1 MVDTELL
8 AKAIRA
14 ARKEAGLTQKE
25 LAELAGVS
33 ERTLRDLERGTGN
46 PSLAAVIGITN
57 VLGLR
62 MVIE

>member
-1 MVDTELL
+1 MDAEML
-8 AKAIRA
+8 AKAVRA
-14 ARKEAGLTQKE
+14 ARKEARLTQKE
-25 LAELAGVS
+25 LAELAGVA

-46 PSLAAVIGITN
+46 PSFAAVVGITN